1 VVHPLRKTKKER
13 TKAERASLA
22 LHLVDLF
29 SIGLG
34 MDAQPHKPNAWPIV
48 IIFYGFLNGFFNYN

>member
-1 VVHPLRKTKKER
+1 VVHPSRKTKKER
-13 TKAERASLA
+13 TKAKRASLA

-34 MDAQPHKPNAWPIV
+34 MHAQPHKPNAWPIA
-48 IIFYGFLNGFFNYN
+48 IIFYSFLNGFFKKL